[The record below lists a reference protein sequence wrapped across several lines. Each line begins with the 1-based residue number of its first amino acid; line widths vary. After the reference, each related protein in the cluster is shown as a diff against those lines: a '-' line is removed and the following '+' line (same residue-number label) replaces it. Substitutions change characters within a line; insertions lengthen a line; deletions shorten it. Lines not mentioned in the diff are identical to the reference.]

1 MPPIN
6 DNRKLS
12 LLMMEAE
19 EMRDQDSLKHVLQK
33 NQRMFKYLF
42 GRYSGSN
49 AISQSANVNG
59 YSQAPAIN
67 QLYDKTII
75 TAEVAKMLRDLG
87 ISQQAISKNDIQ
99 QLVKLINKKQ
109 AKDDFQNKLD
119 YDGFVEFHIQSAY
132 LTNKDQCGND
142 PTKCLIE

>member
-1 MPPIN
+1 MALVVHSNAEQRKQTKSRSRIQSSRIQMPPIN

-19 EMRDQDSLKHVLQK
+19 EMRDQDSLKQVLQK

-59 YSQAPAIN
+59 YSQAPATN

-99 QLVKLINKKQ
+99 QLVKLINKK
-109 AKDDFQNKLD
+109 
-119 YDGFVEFHIQSAY
+119 
-132 LTNKDQCGND
+132 
-142 PTKCLIE
+142 